1 MKILLA
7 ILLFLSLSCS
17 HLAAREYF
25 HKKESILV
33 YNGTGFEM
41 DLFYYQELKAHIM
54 PEEEV
59 KIPIQYVY
67 GEKYCLT
74 VRIKSRDSLSYIQKC
89 ASKENGKLSIIFDKE
104 DLKDRYCT
112 PLQIN

>member
-7 ILLFLSLSCS
+7 TLLFLSLSCS
-17 HLAAREYF
+17 HLAARDYF

-33 YNGTGFEM
+33 YNDTGFEA
-41 DLFYYQELKAHIM
+41 DLFYYQELMAHIM
-54 PEEEV
+54 PEEEI
-59 KIPIQYVY
+59 KIPIQYIY

-89 ASKENGKLSIIFDKE
+89 ASKEYGNLRISFDKE
-104 DLKDRYCT
+104 DLKDRYCM
-112 PLQIN
+112 PLAN